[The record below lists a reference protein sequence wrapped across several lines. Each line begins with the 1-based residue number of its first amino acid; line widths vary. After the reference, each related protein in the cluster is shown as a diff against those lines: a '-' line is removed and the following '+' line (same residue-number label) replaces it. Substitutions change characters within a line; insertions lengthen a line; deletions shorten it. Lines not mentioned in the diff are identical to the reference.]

1 MLSLMKKLIVFSFLL
16 CGIYSL
22 SAQDIS
28 NHTIGLRLGANRG
41 FGTEIS
47 YQMKLK
53 YQNRAEFNLGWRTSN
68 NVSAMKANGLY
79 QWVWPLEQ
87 GFNWYAG
94 VGAGLGSFSNNN
106 TNGNSGTFVFAA
118 GDVGIEYNF
127 EFPLQA
133 SIDLRPEIG
142 GNGYFDN
149 GFGADLALS
158 IRYRF

>member
-1 MLSLMKKLIVFSFLL
+1 MKKLIVFSFFL
-16 CGIYSL
+16 CGIYSV
-22 SAQDIS
+22 SAQDLS
-28 NHTIGLRLGANRG
+28 DHAIGLRLGANRG

-47 YQMKLK
+47 YQMKLNSE
-53 YQNRAEFNLGWRTSN
+53 NRAEFNLGWRSN
-68 NVSAMKANGLY
+68 YNVIAMKANALY

-94 VGAGLGSFSNNN
+94 VGAGLGSFSYD
-106 TNGNSGTFVFAA
+106 NGNSGAFIFAA

-127 EFPLQA
+127 DFPLQA

-142 GNGYFDN
+142 GNGYFNN

-158 IRYRF
+158 VRYRF